1 MLSSGHLS
9 FFHLSKPRT
18 VAMQY
23 PLEMRF
29 KILTLAQQIAVQ
41 DANGKPIMY
50 VKQKMFRLKEKVE
63 VYTDSSLQKKLFDIS
78 ADRIIDFSANY
89 HFTAADGAEWGAV
102 RRRGMRSLWSA
113 HYEIIENNQV
123 DMEIKEENPWKRLL
137 EGIVGDIPIVG
148 FLFVYFLNPSY
159 LITLANGTLALRV
172 TKKPSIF
179 ERYFVIDKLTDLDS
193 DDELRSLLS
202 LIMMVL
208 LEKDRG

>member
-1 MLSSGHLS
+1 
-9 FFHLSKPRT
+9 
-18 VAMQY
+18 MQY

-29 KILTLAQQIAVQ
+29 KILTLAQQISVQ
-41 DANGKPIMY
+41 DATGKPIMY

-63 VYTDSSLQKKLFDIS
+63 VFTDSSSQKKLFDIS

-89 HFTAADGAEWGAV
+89 HFTAADGTDWGAV
-102 RRRGMRSLWSA
+102 RRRGMKSLWSA

-123 DMEIKEENPWKRLL
+123 DMEIQEENPWKRLL
-137 EGIVGDIPIVG
+137 EGIVGDIPIIG
-148 FLFVYFLNPSY
+148 YLFVYFLNPSY
-159 LITLANGTLALRV
+159 LITLADGTLALRI
-172 TKKPSIF
+172 TKKPSF
-179 ERYFVIDKLTDLDS
+179 LERYFVIDKLTDIDS